1 MNANG
6 LSNFIIAQ
14 ASSGLTDFL
23 QQLPVGLILMF
34 CGSGVLLVTITFMII
49 RARTRRD
56 QPPASASLVA
66 DPVPPA
72 TASSSAGMDDL
83 PDLDL
88 LVNQPPVPRA
98 PEPAPAPAPAPA
110 PVPTPAAPA
119 PARTT
124 RRDTFSVS
132 LADGGTAQAVEV
144 VTILRDVVDGS
155 LIVQMGDRAFRDLSR
170 DETFRNNFLKV
181 MREFSPVVK
190 NAPRPEPK
198 STPDAAAPAP
208 PRPQAY
214 EAIPQPEQPEAPEPS
229 DEDSA
234 PHSLRDLLVAEE
246 LPSDTPAAPPLAPP
260 PPAPGGIM
268 PGDLPRFSLEDE
280 PQVVKK
286 RAGLLGRQKTEF
298 VPVPELNLAEA
309 IETYLQHKLNHT
321 PQYEGRSIHVHSAPD
336 GGVAIEVDGVFYDS
350 VGDVTDADVRAFLSA
365 TIQEWQAR
373 NTRT

>member
-1 MNANG
+1 M
-6 LSNFIIAQ
+6 
-14 ASSGLTDFL
+14 
-23 QQLPVGLILMF
+23 
-34 CGSGVLLVTITFMII
+34 
-49 RARTRRD
+49 
-56 QPPASASLVA
+56 
-66 DPVPPA
+66 
-72 TASSSAGMDDL
+72 
-83 PDLDL
+83 
-88 LVNQPPVPRA
+88 
-98 PEPAPAPAPAPA
+98 
-110 PVPTPAAPA
+110 
-119 PARTT
+119 
-124 RRDTFSVS
+124 
-132 LADGGTAQAVEV
+132 